1 MPARPPRNNVIR
13 LGPPAGPVIQ
23 AGPRPDVPVQTA
35 PKKAVRIPIPFHCQ
49 DTSLHCGFACATML
63 LDWLKRGRAYSLLPI
78 PGSHNLLT
86 DLSQILMH
94 GRHPDQEPDD
104 FECDPGELCK
114 IINESG
120 DPFAANKPG
129 VVPVTGTPKT
139 VLTAIVH
146 SVKQERPAI
155 LHLRQL
161 ADGDAS
167 NGHWVVVNGY
177 SESDGFVRGFFLL
190 DPWVSVRRCSDW
202 PYTDETVNSCT
213 AQCGVDDGC
222 AKKTGKLTSP
232 CVEAANIQN
241 DAFLVGTASKF
252 PVHSRGG
259 NCRCH
264 ERAIPGMKPPGVI
277 IAAWESL
284 AAMMDTYVP
293 PREECTCILYGTPE
307 QRGEDQ
313 APRPSFIRERIKATV
328 SPGDTPISPQDALDA
343 LKRAGVRE
351 RGNYAG
357 PWAMLSGP
365 LPGPPVT
372 REVGVANGKMFV
384 LYWPENAEHLR
395 LAARFDESGNLLGA
409 AILKNYPVP
418 GEEIKP
424 EDLFR
429 SRAHA
434 LGLDVRKI
442 LFSVSKTMHW
452 APDKKKS
459 GVPWLPSY
467 SVAVKLP
474 DGKSETVQMEPGGRP
489 RITIRPRNTQR

>member
-1 MPARPPRNNVIR
+1 
-13 LGPPAGPVIQ
+13 
-23 AGPRPDVPVQTA
+23 
-35 PKKAVRIPIPFHCQ
+35 
-49 DTSLHCGFACATML
+49 ML
-63 LDWLKRGRAYSLLPI
+63 LDWLDRGSDYSLPPK
-78 PGSHNLLT
+78 PGTGNGRT
-86 DLSQILMH
+86 EISQVLMH
-94 GRHPDQEPDD
+94 GKHHEQAPDD

-114 IINESG
+114 IFNLFGTTEM
-120 DPFAANKPG
+120 PG
-129 VVPVTGTPKT
+129 LERLDGTPKR
-139 VLTAIVH
+139 VI
-146 SVKQERPAI
+146 PAI
-155 LHLRQL
+155 IHAIKQNRPTVLHLRQIS
-161 ADGDAS
+161 DGGAS
-167 NGHWVVVNGY
+167 NGHWVVVNGF
-177 SESDGFVRGFFLL
+177 SESSGIVTGFFLL
-190 DPWVSVRRCSDW
+190 DPWVAVRRCGDW
-202 PYTDETVNSCT
+202 PYSDAALNSCT
-213 AQCGVDDGC
+213 AQCGLDDDGC
-222 AKKTGKLTSP
+222 AKKAGKLTAP
-232 CVEAANIQN
+232 CVQARNEGES
-241 DAFLVGTASKF
+241 FLQDVAGKY

-259 NCRCH
+259 NCKCH
-264 ERAIPGMKPPGVI
+264 ERAKPGMKPPGVI
-277 IAAWESL
+277 LAAWESL
-284 AAMMDTYVP
+284 AAMVDTYVP
-293 PREECTCILYGTPE
+293 PKEVCTCLLYGTKE
-307 QRGEDQ
+307 QVGEDRS
-313 APRPSFIRERIKATV
+313 PRPFVRDARIKATV

-372 REVGVANGKMFV
+372 REVDVANGKMFV

-474 DGKSETVQMEPGGRP
+474 DGKSETVRMEPGGRP
-489 RITIRPRNTQR
+489 RITIRPRNTQP